1 MTTPNQ
7 ATQVTQATQAI
18 ADTLELID
26 RMIADRSILN
36 HPFYRAWQAGTLT
49 REQLA
54 TYASEYYPHVAAF
67 PGYLENALTGA
78 RDLAVRT
85 EIADNLREELG
96 VPAPHPALWLDF
108 ATALGADAESTVAA
122 PPTPATERT
131 VGVFRELASSTTG
144 EALAALYAYES
155 QQPKVAAEKARGL
168 MERYGIDDE
177 KALAY
182 FTVHAEA
189 DVRHRQGERAAIA
202 RTLEAGDSRRSRFSR
217 RPTARWTPTGACS
230 TASASRAASRT
241 PVSGGGRQPGH
252 ETPGGSDSDPTGR
265 RFDGPARHGSGFLSD
280 RSITN
285 RR

>member
-1 MTTPNQ
+1 MTTPTQATQ
-7 ATQVTQATQAI
+7 ATQVTQSI
-18 ADTLELID
+18 ADTLELVD
-26 RMIADRSILN
+26 RKIAERSILN

-54 TYASEYYPHVAAF
+54 TYAGEYYPHVAAF
-67 PGYLENALTGA
+67 PGYLENALAGA

-85 EIADNLREELG
+85 EIADNLNEELG

-108 ATALGADAESTVAA
+108 ASALGADAATTATA

-131 VGVFRELASSTTG
+131 VGVFRKLASSTTG

-182 FTVHAEA
+182 FSVHAEA
-189 DVRHRQGERAAIA
+189 DIRHSEGERAAIA
-202 RTLEAGDSRRSRFSR
+202 RTLEAGDS
-217 RPTARWTPTGACS
+217 TAEQVLAATDRALDAYWGLLDGICESTGVGCAEH
-230 TASASRAASRT
+230 AWRAAEVADQRMKRPAGRIQVRPGVGSMGQQDMD
-241 PVSGGGRQPGH
+241 PVFGRI
-252 ETPGGSDSDPTGR
+252 DP
-265 RFDGPARHGSGFLSD
+265 
-280 RSITN
+280 
-285 RR
+285 